1 MVVRP
6 GHGTRDEKHHEPIVT
21 LESEQPP
28 ILVHPS
34 HLGGALAA
42 GQIFNI
48 GVRIKTKRVSILW
61 IYSHEFR
68 STNEIT

>member
-21 LESEQPP
+21 LEAEQPP
-28 ILVHPS
+28 VLVHPS
-34 HLGGALAA
+34 HLGGALSA

-48 GVRIKTKRVSILW
+48 GVRIKTKRVSVLSIDCFQ
-61 IYSHEFR
+61 YS
-68 STNEIT
+68 STNSLS